1 LGRYFNG
8 IGINMPQLDTLPA
21 ELRRKIISY
30 LVPEIVNGRMQV
42 CDCLEKTR
50 PYGQLHCCCMP
61 NDGWF
66 FDTFN
71 EYLGLS
77 PGDFDFRD
85 PTGRPP
91 ISPPQLCNETVVPI
105 FAPLWPLTTKV
116 NRQLRNDTI
125 DVLKN
130 LPESLTISVCSPECL
145 KAIADRTP
153 TSVKSKVTGCT
164 LHYNRNRFFFNS
176 LRLNTD
182 RNPFFEN
189 LQSGHLESQKFHFV
203 DRHRFFVRS
212 GTSPTSKV
220 WTFEC
225 DAFKWHLQSK
235 LRIMKQVFKEWVG
248 RPLVRRR
255 HLQGVHDVNGKRIEY
270 DMALEDAKIP
280 LQPERHGIARWY
292 EFSIGRLVEH
302 LEVNES
308 VVRRGQHRSSP
319 AEEEIFKAIW
329 RSKQA
334 ERSHEAGGMKEA
346 EHTKK
351 RRRREKKEVL
361 AALEAREKYEKQTL
375 ENRQRFRR
383 RQLSMM
389 LRQDERHEAKAWL
402 QHEKETV
409 QAQLDREAQER
420 EENRKWLQ
428 AKLQETT
435 QMKLRVAREAEEN
448 VEQGERPHPEQQK
461 RAHQPQVAQ
470 KVRTEKQQRAQEQA
484 QQIEKAKVWMEERVG
499 KRLPQAQ
506 QGVESWAQWALQH
519 ARS

>member
-1 LGRYFNG
+1 
-8 IGINMPQLDTLPA
+8 MPELNTLPS

-50 PYGQLHCCCMP
+50 PYGELHCCCMP

-66 FDTFN
+66 FDTFD
-71 EYLGLS
+71 EYLEFS
-77 PGDFDFRD
+77 PEDFDFRE
-85 PTGRPP
+85 PRLSV
-91 ISPPQLCNETVVPI
+91 SPPQLCNETVVPT
-105 FAPLWPLTTKV
+105 FAPFWPLTTQV

-130 LPESLTISVCSPECL
+130 LPDSLTISVCSPECL

-153 TSVKSKVTGCT
+153 VAVRSKVTRCT

-176 LRLNTD
+176 FRLHTD
-182 RNPFFEN
+182 HNPFSESH
-189 LQSGHLESQKFHFV
+189 QSGPLESHKFHFL
-203 DRHRFFVRS
+203 DQYRFFVRS
-212 GTSPTSKV
+212 GMSLTPNV

-225 DAFKWHLQSK
+225 DAFKWHFQSK
-235 LRIMKQVFKEWVG
+235 FSIMKKAFKDWVG

-255 HLQGVHDVNGKRIEY
+255 HLQGVHDEDGKRVEF
-270 DMALEDAKIP
+270 DMALEDAEIP
-280 LQPERHGIARWY
+280 LQPERHGKTRWY
-292 EFSIGRLVEH
+292 EFRLSRLVQH
-302 LEVNES
+302 LERNES
-308 VVRRGQHRSSP
+308 IVRRRQHRSSP
-319 AEEEIFKAIW
+319 VGEELIMAIRRSEKAKKAQEAAGLKAAE
-329 RSKQA
+329 Q
-334 ERSHEAGGMKEA
+334 
-346 EHTKK
+346 TKK
-351 RRRREKKEVL
+351 SRRRAEKKEVL

-389 LRQDERHEAKAWL
+389 LLQDERHEAKAWL

-409 QAQLDREAQER
+409 QAQLDRETQER

-448 VEQGERPHPEQQK
+448 VEGGERLHTEEEK
-461 RAHQPQVAQ
+461 RARSRPQVAQ
-470 KVRTEKQQRAQEQA
+470 KGRNDKQQKSEQQA

-506 QGVESWAQWALQH
+506 QGVESWAQWARQH